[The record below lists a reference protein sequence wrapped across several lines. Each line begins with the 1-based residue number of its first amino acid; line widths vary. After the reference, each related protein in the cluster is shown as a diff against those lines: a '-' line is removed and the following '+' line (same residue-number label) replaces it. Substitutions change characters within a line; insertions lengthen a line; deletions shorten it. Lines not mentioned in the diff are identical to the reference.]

1 MYFCKSC
8 NYSTSKFSSFKI
20 HQKSIKHLST
30 LDIVPISTSFK
41 CNICNTE
48 YTHKSSLYRHQKKC
62 NNYVNNNNKITN
74 IELEISKMKSEF
86 EFSKMKNE
94 LEYNK
99 MKNELEIEKLK
110 NELNIIKNGIEIKSV
125 VNNSNNTIQ
134 NNIVNN
140 VKNVS
145 KIENLNINFGDVI
158 DINTFIE
165 NYKNEYGL
173 TNKQTEVLLI
183 NYKENGINSCISSL
197 VYYLKESAI
206 QQYKELKGKE
216 ITMANIILPFILS
229 DKYLRDH
236 FEKTIN
242 GNWDKTT
249 VIDNI
254 KRIIGITDDHV
265 FKHQKTYM
273 HLSDPQKKKLVNG
286 LLKASGYSK
295 LALIS
300 DPNLYKIE
308 NNSSNESVENL

>member
-1 MYFCKSC
+1 MHNCKSC
-8 NYSTSKFSSFKI
+8 NYSTNKLSNYK
-20 HQKSIKHLST
+20 KHLITNKHLILHNIYKSN
-30 LDIVPISTSFK
+30 ISQSFICNK
-41 CNICNTE
+41 CNTKYKYN
-48 YTHKSSLYRHQKKC
+48 SGLLRHQKIC
-62 NNYVNNNNKITN
+62 TNKVISM
-74 IELEISKMKSEF
+74 ELEIKKLRDEIL
-86 EFSKMKNE
+86 KKDNE
-94 LEYNK
+94 LLK
-99 MKNELEIEKLK
+99 KDNELLK
-110 NELNIIKNGIEIKSV
+110 NSIEIKSV

-140 VKNVS
+140 NVKNIS

-165 NYKNEYGL
+165 NYKNQYGL

-254 KRIIGITDDHV
+254 KRIVGITDDHV

-300 DPNLYKIE
+300 DPNLYKNE
-308 NNSSNESVENL
+308 NNSSDENNENNENNENIKA

>member
-1 MYFCKSC
+1 MHWCKNC
-8 NYSTSKFSSFKI
+8 NYSTNKLSSFKKHLTTKKHLMLVDI
-20 HQKSIKHLST
+20 SKEFSCSNCNAKYKYNSGLIKH
-30 LDIVPISTSFK
+30 VVK
-41 CNICNTE
+41 CIG
-48 YTHKSSLYRHQKKC
+48 
-62 NNYVNNNNKITN
+62 NNKL
-74 IELEISKMKSEF
+74 IEQNNDVELLK
-86 EFSKMKNE
+86 KN
-94 LEYNK
+94 
-99 MKNELEIEKLK
+99 LEIEKLK
-110 NELNIIKNGIEIKSV
+110 NELLIKDKQLQSV
-125 VNNSNNTIQ
+125 VNNSNNSNNVNNSNNTI
-134 NNIVNN
+134 INN
-140 VKNVS
+140 VKNIS

-173 TNKQTEVLLI
+173 SNRQTEVLLS
-183 NYKENGINSCISSL
+183 NYKNGGINSCISSL

-249 VIDNI
+249 MIDNI
-254 KRIIGITDDHV
+254 KKIVGITDDHV

-300 DPNLYKIE
+300 DPNLYKAE
-308 NNSSNESVENL
+308 NNEISNE

>member
-1 MYFCKSC
+1 MHNCLVCKYSSSS
-8 NYSTSKFSSFKI
+8 NYN
-20 HQKSIKHLST
+20 
-30 LDIVPISTSFK
+30 FK
-41 CNICNTE
+41 CHIKSKKHINNINNINDINDKSFNNLFVCINCNNK
-48 YTHKSSLYRHQKKC
+48 YKYYSGLYRHLGKC
-62 NNYVNNNNKITN
+62 KIVNNLVIIQK
-74 IELEISKMKSEF
+74 E
-86 EFSKMKNE
+86 NE
-94 LEYNK
+94 QLK
-99 MKNELEIEKLK
+99 QALEIEKLK
-110 NELNIIKNGIEIKSV
+110 NELNIIKNSIEIKSV
-125 VNNSNNTIQ
+125 VTNSNNTI

-254 KRIIGITDDHV
+254 KRIVGITDDHV

-273 HLSDPQKKKLVNG
+273 HLSDAQKKKLVNG

-300 DPNLYKIE
+300 NPDLYKIE
-308 NNSSNESVENL
+308 NNSSDE

>member
-1 MYFCKSC
+1 MHYCETC
-8 NYSTSKFSSFKI
+8 NYGTNKLSNFKCHI
-20 HQKSIKHLST
+20 KSIKHINNVNNNT
-30 LDIVPISTSFK
+30 NDILINNLFICYN
-41 CNICNTE
+41 CNRQYKYN
-48 YTHKSSLYRHQKKC
+48 SSLYKHSKKC
-62 NNYVNNNNKITN
+62 KNANKD
-74 IELEISKMKSEF
+74 
-86 EFSKMKNE
+86 
-94 LEYNK
+94 
-99 MKNELEIEKLK
+99 LEIERLNKDLEIERLK
-110 NELNIIKNGIEIKSV
+110 NELLKKDIEIKS
-125 VNNSNNTIQ
+125 
-134 NNIVNN
+134 IVNN
-140 VKNVS
+140 VNYSHNSNNNIQNADKIVNITNVKNIS

-165 NYKNEYGL
+165 NYKNQYGL

-254 KRIIGITDDHV
+254 KRIVGITDDHV

-273 HLSDPQKKKLVNG
+273 HLSDAQKKKLVNG

-300 DPNLYKIE
+300 NPDLYKNE
-308 NNSSNESVENL
+308 NNSSGE

>member
-1 MYFCKSC
+1 MHNCKSC
-8 NYSTSKFSSFKI
+8 NYLTNKLSSFK
-20 HQKSIKHLST
+20 KHLT
-30 LDIVPISTSFK
+30 TKKHLLLYDIYNNNISKEFICDK
-41 CNICNTE
+41 CNTKYKYNNCLKKHLLKCKDINNFQII
-48 YTHKSSLYRHQKKC
+48 QK
-62 NNYVNNNNKITN
+62 
-74 IELEISKMKSEF
+74 E
-86 EFSKMKNE
+86 NE
-94 LEYNK
+94 QLK
-99 MKNELEIEKLK
+99 QALEIEKLK
-110 NELNIIKNGIEIKSV
+110 NELSIIKKDIEIKSV

-140 VKNVS
+140 NVKNIS

-165 NYKNEYGL
+165 NYKNQYGL

-295 LALIS
+295 LALVS
-300 DPNLYKIE
+300 DPNLYKVE
-308 NNSSNESVENL
+308 NNSSDESVEHL